1 MCGIA
6 GLVTPT
12 LAPEDRLVRASD
24 RMLSRGPDSGG
35 VKILSRA
42 GLAFRRL
49 AIIDLSP
56 DGNQPM
62 TNETGDVWVVY
73 NGEIYNYQPLRS
85 ALLSKHQFHSRT
97 DTEVL
102 IHGYEEW
109 GFEELVRRIDGMYA
123 FALWDQ
129 RTGDLFLARDRVG
142 KKPLYYSL
150 TEGGISF
157 ASTLNSL
164 RELLPSTPT
173 IDHTALDE
181 YLVYQA
187 VPAPRT
193 VFNGISMLPPASYAH
208 WTDGKPIEVRRYWDL
223 SYAKKVRRKE
233 SDLLEE
239 LDTLVKAAVERRMI
253 SDVPLGA
260 FLSGGVDS
268 SLIVAVMTELGF
280 GPVEAVN
287 LGFAESEFDERPYAR
302 AVASRWNANLHEH
315 EMRPDEVQN
324 LPGIVWH
331 YGQPLA
337 DVSIVPTYAVAR
349 AARQHVTVVLNG
361 DGGDEAFAGYARP
374 IVARAAEALRGLG
387 GPLAGAAS
395 RAAELGG
402 KRGRMLARASKR
414 SASENFTYD
423 RGFRCLR
430 QDVYTPDFLRSV
442 GSSHPDSLYAV
453 LWEQADGPTDAD
465 RALYGDFRSYLP
477 DQLLV
482 KMDVSTGA
490 HSVEARSPLLDT
502 RLLEF
507 AATIP
512 IEQMTRRFRTKYLLK
527 RLAERYVPREV
538 LYRRKRGFVMPA
550 SRWLR
555 EDLAPYARVLLNER
569 TIEMRGLFRPKAVSR
584 LLEEHLS
591 GQHDWGDPLWTLV
604 VLEVWHRLF
613 VDGSLTRES
622 RLEELL

>member
-6 GLVTPT
+6 GMV
-12 LAPEDRLVRASD
+12 AAAEAREDQLLRASD
-24 RMLSRGPDSGG
+24 QMITRGPDSGG
-35 VKILSRA
+35 VKVLQHA
-42 GLAFRRL
+42 GFAFRRL

-56 DGNQPM
+56 EGNQPM
-62 TNETGDVWVVY
+62 SNETGDVWVVF

-85 ALLSKHQFHSRT
+85 ALLPNHQFRSRT
-97 DTEVL
+97 DSEVVV
-102 IHGYEEW
+102 HGYEEW
-109 GFEELVRRIDGMYA
+109 GFEELLRRIDGMFA
-123 FALWDQ
+123 IALWDQ
-129 RTGDLFLARDRVG
+129 RTGNLFLARDRIG
-142 KKPLYYSL
+142 KKPLYFAE
-150 TEGGISF
+150 TRGGVAF
-157 ASTLNSL
+157 ASTLNAL
-164 RELLPSTPT
+164 RELLPEKPS
-173 IDHTALDE
+173 IDYAALDE

-193 VFNGISMLPPASYAH
+193 IFQGISMLPPASYAQ
-208 WTDGKPIEVRRYWDL
+208 WSSGVPPVVRRYWDL
-223 SYAKKVRRKE
+223 SYAHKVRRRE
-233 SDLLEE
+233 ADLLEE
-239 LDTLVKAAVERRMI
+239 LDTLVRAAVERRLI

-268 SLIVAVMTELGF
+268 SLIVAIMTHLGV

-302 AVASRWNANLHEH
+302 AVANRWKAHLHEH

-337 DVSIVPTYAVAR
+337 DVSIVPTFAVAR

-374 IVARAAEALRGLG
+374 IVARAAQTVRGLG
-387 GPLAGAAS
+387 QPIAGAAA
-395 RAAELGG
+395 RAARLGG
-402 KRGRMLARASKR
+402 KKGRMLAQASR
-414 SASENFTYD
+414 RTGRESFTYD

-430 QDVYTPDFLRSV
+430 EDIYSPDLLRRLGESN
-442 GSSHPDSLYAV
+442 PDRLYSD
-453 LWEQADGPTDAD
+453 LWESADGPTDAD
-465 RALYGDFRSYLP
+465 RALYGDLRTYLP

-482 KMDVSTGA
+482 KMDVSTMA

-512 IEQMTRRFRTKYLLK
+512 VEQLTKGYRTKYLLK

-555 EDLAPYARVLLNER
+555 EDLAPFARVLLSER
-569 TIEMRGLFRPKAVSR
+569 TVEERGYFRPKAVTA

-591 GQHDWGDPLWTLV
+591 GQSDWGDQLWTLI

-613 VDGSLTRES
+613 VDGSLTATS
-622 RLEELL
+622 RLEDLL